1 MASLGDQQAPSSE
14 TTSSAQRAADE
25 SDLDPAAFLKSV
37 RELSEKR
44 EREDAERYR
53 KLEEEIEK
61 GRQERAARRAERER
75 SISPEKANVTPTN
88 SLRPSINVDTL
99 STPPAMTPPASST
112 PAMRDSG
119 SASPTKDIPEF
130 KGFGSNSR
138 TLSGQTTAQ
147 QSEPPSSAST
157 PSRTA
162 SSLARSGTLS
172 WQQRPSSRG
181 GGSRPRSM
189 FIPESNTQASSTA
202 QAEAEPSRDQIA
214 ASLGSRDP
222 SWFRQTADRGAGN
235 AAYRRSKEETT
246 PGENTASGRRGLPGM
261 SRESSIEPARR
272 GSPARAESV
281 TSETTSRTGSVRDSN
296 VSSSRFSTTRTST
309 SSKPD
314 LRSLIAADEEQV
326 KSSPM
331 SEETTSITDGD
342 QSGFSRTMTMSSSQA
357 RLGSTIERP
366 SSPTKGMG
374 GFVQSAMLR
383 RSDSATKRW
392 SAQPGSSVSRQNSV
406 TSARSGYGGL
416 TGSHSMPRLEPT
428 SNSREASNEPASR
441 PTSSSSNLTNL
452 TTTQTKDDKDIFI
465 KPALPRTHSRSKSV
479 ASNYSTTAEEGH
491 TSPPSSP
498 SKRWSPT
505 KSSWLESAITKPDS
519 PKPAAA
525 ARNSQPSWMSDIAKA
540 KAQRASG
547 DSTPKPAEDTGSRP
561 SSPMKPAFGQG
572 MLKRSE
578 SRDLDVPRIG
588 TPNPAEERTSRPPSP
603 IKPGI
608 GRSDFRRSDSSDLK
622 PFSATLTP
630 TAQPRSTGSTSESIE
645 TTRSE
650 PPLKNTSE
658 ADSKEAMVPSLAG
671 KSTASSEAEPS
682 EVQKPSTPVKA
693 PAPSASTT
701 LRSAAPPIKMNGLD
715 EEATT
720 PKDSKT
726 SEMDKP
732 SAPVKAPSTSIAA
745 KSKPDTPP
753 KPPTDFRS
761 NLRSRGPS
769 EVKQQNAPE
778 FLSKFGNLKKAS
790 TQNYVA
796 PDVLKDN
803 ILRGKGDLA
812 KTGGPVKTQRRDELK
827 ESLLA
832 KKDQWKK
839 EKEEGVV
846 HERKI
851 SNPPQTPQKPEALAK
866 RELLSRSDSTKVN
879 ESTEKPKIETPEALA
894 RQRSLKEQPKSES
907 SLPALEKQ
915 TSAPSSKRIENVAPT
930 QPQRQMSTPATS
942 TGSADSS
949 QPTQTSR
956 MAARFNPGLAGILA
970 RGPPTT
976 TNGSDVPS
984 RSGSP
989 AMLGRSKTPVMTP
1002 SSEPPAEG
1010 GQLQDV
1016 RKGRAKGPKRRKGGA
1031 RDTEDETM
1039 APLTSES
1046 PPTTSNNPS
1055 PVQPSAP
1062 RIETAPEGLFATE
1075 KPKPQ
1080 APPGSAASLMRASL
1094 QKSPA
1099 PRQKQT
1105 EPEKPATPV
1114 ESSAVLVAGPREMK
1128 PSVPTKSPS
1137 FSSTKQRED
1146 QPAINTRSPATTAA
1160 PNALPDKAGDHQSVR
1175 NDVPEFKGFRA
1186 AQRPGPS
1193 IRVEDDKENVGESS
1207 PSVKSVA
1214 SMWSRQPQ
1222 PKKSEPPAQ
1231 IQMPSRKD
1239 EEAAMRSAGLL
1250 ASSPSRPGSSNG
1262 LGISVNKNENRTQT
1276 PPAFAGGPP
1285 KPSKPSRAV
1294 SGQLQEASLNKD
1306 TDTGEGPPDSYDN
1319 SVSEVS
1325 QRLSNTFGSV
1335 PNCTGPLSI
1344 DAHALVASS
1353 PHQQRVFR
1361 TIRKVVLA
1369 ASRGGSLK
1377 QLPPQEEYTFFD
1389 ECVYVCQHAYSVADG
1404 PKRTEIFRWTGD
1416 SSSEAAV
1423 EQAQNAAKKLAKE
1436 AGSAPISTLRQGF
1449 EPPGFLQALGG
1460 ILVTRRG
1467 SREGAPK
1474 QYMLCGRK
1482 HLGQIVF
1489 DEMDF
1494 GVGSLCSGYAYLVS
1508 YPITLQETK
1517 LYLWK
1522 GSACSAEEISAARLA
1537 AMDLSETGEMI
1548 EVDDGAELASF
1559 LKVFGL
1565 GTSKA
1570 SIPKPTELWQQ
1581 KAVAPH
1587 EFACRLFAV
1596 QQAPVK
1602 QGGFTSFFTRRPS
1615 WNSLS
1620 PARRQSEDIKVE
1632 AKEISPF
1639 TQSDLEADAIYL
1651 LDAHSQLYILIGPMF
1666 PSLAESTRDLLLA
1679 QTLFLASEHALLAAS
1694 AEDRPSVPKTHVL
1707 LAGVPSELKMLFR
1720 HWDDSSGLWGTGGL
1734 MAGGNRQTEAEMLAL
1749 EEVLEVV
1756 GRD

>member
-1 MASLGDQQAPSSE
+1 MASLGDPQAPSSE

-88 SLRPSINVDTL
+88 SLRPSINVDTF

-119 SASPTKDIPEF
+119 STSPTKDIPEF

-138 TLSGQTTAQ
+138 TPSGQTTAQ
-147 QSEPPSSAST
+147 QSEPSSSAST

-189 FIPESNTQASSTA
+189 FIPESNTQASSTS

-235 AAYRRSKEETT
+235 AAYRRSKEETA
-246 PGENTASGRRGLPGM
+246 PSDNTASGRRGLPGM
-261 SRESSIEPARR
+261 SREPSIEPARG
-272 GSPARAESV
+272 GSPVRAESV

-296 VSSSRFSTTRTST
+296 VSSSRFSTIRTST

-314 LRSLIAADEEQV
+314 LRSLLAADEEQV
-326 KSSPM
+326 KASPM
-331 SEETTSITDGD
+331 SEETTSVTDGE
-342 QSGFSRTMTMSSSQA
+342 QSALSRTMTMSSSQA

-428 SNSREASNEPASR
+428 LNSREASNEPAPR

-452 TTTQTKDDKDIFI
+452 TTTQTRDDKDVFI

-525 ARNSQPSWMSDIAKA
+525 ARNSQPSWMSEIAKA

-547 DSTPKPAEDTGSRP
+547 DSTPKPAEGEGSRP
-561 SSPMKPAFGQG
+561 SSPTKPVFGQG

-578 SRDLDVPRIG
+578 SRDLDIPRIG
-588 TPNPAEERTSRPPSP
+588 TPKAVEERTSRPPSP
-603 IKPGI
+603 IKTGS
-608 GRSDFRRSDSSDLK
+608 GRSDFRRSESDDLK
-622 PFSATLTP
+622 PFSATSTP
-630 TAQPRSTGSTSESIE
+630 TVQPRSTRSTGESVE
-645 TTRSE
+645 TTRRE
-650 PPLKNTSE
+650 PPSKNTVNE
-658 ADSKEAMVPSLAG
+658 DSKEASVPSLAG
-671 KSTASSEAEPS
+671 RNMASSEAEPS

-732 SAPVKAPSTSIAA
+732 SPPVKAPSASIAA

-778 FLSKFGNLKKAS
+778 FLSRFGNLKKTS

-866 RELLSRSDSTKVN
+866 RELLGRSDDPKANS
-879 ESTEKPKIETPEALA
+879 SPEKPKTETPEALA

-915 TSAPSSKRIENVAPT
+915 TSAPTSKRAVTVAPT

-942 TGSADSS
+942 TGSVDPS

-989 AMLGRSKTPVMTP
+989 AMPERSKTPAMTP

-1031 RDTEDETM
+1031 RDTEDETL
-1039 APLTSES
+1039 APATSEP
-1046 PPTTSNNPS
+1046 PPTTSTS
-1055 PVQPSAP
+1055 ALPVQTSAP

-1094 QKSPA
+1094 QNSPA

-1114 ESSAVLVAGPREMK
+1114 KSSAVAVAGPREMK
-1128 PSVPTKSPS
+1128 ASVPTKSPS

-1160 PNALPDKAGDHQSVR
+1160 PNALPDKASDHQYVR

-1193 IRVEDDKENVGESS
+1193 IRVEDDKENAGESS

-1262 LGISVNKNENRTQT
+1262 LGISVNKNDEKTQT
-1276 PPAFAGGPP
+1276 PPAFASGPP

-1306 TDTGEGPPDSYDN
+1306 
-1319 SVSEVS
+1319 
-1325 QRLSNTFGSV
+1325 
-1335 PNCTGPLSI
+1335 
-1344 DAHALVASS
+1344 AHALVASS

-1361 TIRKVVLA
+1361 TIRKVVFA
-1369 ASRGGSLK
+1369 ASRDGSLK

-1404 PKRTEIFRWTGD
+1404 PKRTEIFLWTGD

-1423 EQAQNAAKKLAKE
+1423 EQAHNAAKRLAKE

-1467 SREGAPK
+1467 SREGASK
-1474 QYMLCGRK
+1474 QYMVCGRK

-1494 GVGSLCSGYAYLVS
+1494 EVGSLCSGYAYLVS

-1537 AMDLSETGEMI
+1537 AMDLSETGEII
-1548 EVDDGAELASF
+1548 EVDDGAEFASF
-1559 LKVFGL
+1559 LKVFGP
-1565 GTSKA
+1565 GTSKT

-1581 KAVAPH
+1581 KAIAPQ

-1620 PARRQSEDIKVE
+1620 PARRPSEDVKVE
-1632 AKEISPF
+1632 AKGISPF
-1639 TQSDLEADAIYL
+1639 TQTDLEADGIYL

-1679 QTLFLASEHALLAAS
+1679 QTLFLASEYALLAAS
-1694 AEDRPSVPKTHVL
+1694 AEDRPLVPKTHVL

-1720 HWDDSSGLWGTGGL
+1720 HWDDGIGLWGTGGL
-1734 MAGGNRQTEAEMLAL
+1734 MAGGNRRTEAEMLAL

-1756 GRD
+1756 CRD